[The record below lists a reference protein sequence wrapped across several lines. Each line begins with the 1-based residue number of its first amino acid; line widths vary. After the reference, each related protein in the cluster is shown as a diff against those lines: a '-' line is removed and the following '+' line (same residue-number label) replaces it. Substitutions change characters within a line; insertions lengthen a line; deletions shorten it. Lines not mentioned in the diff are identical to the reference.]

1 MAGAHALYALAWISF
16 GLGHSILASESV
28 KARMAFL
35 GRAYRLAFNVV
46 ALVHL
51 AAVLAIGRH
60 LLAVA
65 PAFDLP
71 VWAAAGLWSIHAAG
85 WVVIL
90 VSARSYDLGRF
101 SGLAQLRGSD
111 ENEPLHL
118 DGPHRWVRHPLYS
131 GTAMV
136 LWGAAQTPWGLAT
149 AIWGSLY
156 LLIGTVFEER
166 KLLRLYDGSYADY
179 RRRVPA
185 VIPWKGRAI

>member
-1 MAGAHALYALAWISF
+1 MVGAHALYALAWISF
-16 GLGHSILASESV
+16 GLGHSILASEAA
-28 KARMAFL
+28 KARLTFL
-35 GRAYRLAFNVV
+35 GSAYRLSFNAV

-51 AAVLAIGRH
+51 ATVLALGLYLFR
-60 LLAVA
+60 AA

-71 VWAAAGLWSIHAAG
+71 NWLSVMLWAIHAAG
-85 WVVIL
+85 WAIIL

-111 ENEPLHL
+111 DAEPLHL
-118 DGPHRWVRHPLYS
+118 GGPHRWVRHPLYS
-131 GTAMV
+131 GTALV
-136 LWGAAQTPWGLAT
+136 LWGLAQTPWGLAT

-166 KLLRLYDGSYADY
+166 KLLRLYGRSYADY